1 MNLDAQAATLEL
13 LCARGKTNVYL
24 YICVHVQKRK
34 KRAFLEP
41 TATSR
46 PFAQPDRVSP
56 QIGTIP
62 VWEST
67 GKSSTT
73 TPDSDLTVLSFWG
86 LLKVASPLQTPG
98 PSSCWPSGAPCER
111 GGPSM
116 GGSRVKGFLMVMRAT
131 KHVPIDCTAVGQ
143 PTTEGAMPKTEPTS
157 LC

>member
-1 MNLDAQAATLEL
+1 MCTCSKEKKTCFFGNRPL
-13 LCARGKTNVYL
+13 LPGHL
-24 YICVHVQKRK
+24 PSQI
-34 KRAFLEP
+34 E
-41 TATSR
+41 S
-46 PFAQPDRVSP
+46 S

>member
-1 MNLDAQAATLEL
+1 MCLREKTKYTYVYMFKREKNVLFWNRPL
-13 LCARGKTNVYL
+13 LPGHL
-24 YICVHVQKRK
+24 PSQI
-34 KRAFLEP
+34 E
-41 TATSR
+41 
-46 PFAQPDRVSP
+46 SP